1 MDSWSNEICHFV
13 VMMQNIPQR
22 RYIRAVGNL
31 TNFEIS
37 CTGKIYEFSPK
48 ASVKFSPLSKYF
60 HTRSIYTLK
69 LRTSM
74 LSWLRTTAATEWLA
88 RYLFNT
94 QSQLIC
100 IIVAQP
106 NIQLR
111 LCMFQRNRRWQ
122 GWMVGRK
129 NNWRGRLLKYT
140 DEFNEWTYKCNFC
153 ANDIIRKLTPK
164 FNNLPRPLKVGL
176 RHRKLIPKRLT
187 YVEKFLQPKG

>member
-1 MDSWSNEICHFV
+1 MNPWSNEICHFV

-74 LSWLRTTAATEWLA
+74 LSWLRTSAATEWLA

-106 NIQLR
+106 HPEPACNDDTCQPHNTLDMLIKLVTNRSVGHRVASHVVMATSETVWCRRMWTKIGCWPATRLYCLEPSIVLDTIQ
-111 LCMFQRNRRWQ
+111 Q
-122 GWMVGRK
+122 
-129 NNWRGRLLKYT
+129 KY
-140 DEFNEWTYKCNFC
+140 
-153 ANDIIRKLTPK
+153 
-164 FNNLPRPLKVGL
+164 
-176 RHRKLIPKRLT
+176 
-187 YVEKFLQPKG
+187 